1 MPRDLAFERDILRHV
16 VIKRGRQGRVTFAR
30 ISQAQGQPRMVIAG
44 GEMLERGMSFTGTS
58 GVVRFDGTA
67 ADVMDDVI
75 ASGLEHHMGLVYGEH
90 RAALRSASAA
100 MGLPVLEL
108 GVRS

>member
-1 MPRDLAFERDILRHV
+1 MASYTDDKGFDPAAIFDH
-16 VIKRGRQGRVTFAR
+16 VTFFR
-30 ISQAQGQPRMVIAG
+30 LSQAYGTPKVVIAG
-44 GEMLERGMSFTGTS
+44 GEMLRSEMAFTGTS
-58 GVVRFDGTA
+58 GVVRFDNA
-67 ADVMDDVI
+67 AQKTLRDVMD
-75 ASGLEHHMGLVYGEH
+75 SGLEHHMGLVYGEH